1 MSNSLAYSI
10 KDCNA
15 YIAIPANTKKLMV
28 SPKQRSAADQAIPH
42 QLTRSQ
48 KSRVKIPKKISIGVL
63 LALLSCLIL
72 SFQNIIIYVIF
83 NQSWLFGLQNVQ
95 VGGFVAP
102 GFGNS
107 LLILWLKMLV
117 VVPLMAFVARLLYPS
132 VWRDIRRCA
141 LSGDLPLF
149 GQVVASS
156 FFLFLSQVLI
166 YLSLG
171 LIQPGVAITIFF
183 IYPIVTVI
191 LTGLLFGN
199 RTPLFP
205 SDLFSPHLV
214 RQHLV
219 RALVIVGVVG
229 GALLISLPSLAA
241 KQPYSALGVIA
252 AAGAGLSFAVYIILT
267 QVSARKLNPI
277 PYSFINFT
285 LILVFSSL
293 SLSFPLDQSWR
304 FFVEPTQRLAV
315 YFTCLG
321 LGVITLVSYLVQN
334 LAIRLIGGRP
344 ASIIGSTAPVLTTV
358 LAVAI
363 IQQGLG
369 LQEIIGLFLVTL
381 GVVTLSMEKLRHQ
394 SWKRSQ

>member
-1 MSNSLAYSI
+1 M
-10 KDCNA
+10 
-15 YIAIPANTKKLMV
+15 
-28 SPKQRSAADQAIPH
+28 
-42 QLTRSQ
+42 
-48 KSRVKIPKKISIGVL
+48 
-63 LALLSCLIL
+63 
-72 SFQNIIIYVIF
+72 
-83 NQSWLFGLQNVQ
+83 
-95 VGGFVAP
+95 AP

-141 LSGDLPLF
+141 LSGDLLLF

-171 LIQPGVAITIFF
+171 LIKPGVAITIFF

-199 RTPLFP
+199 RTHLFP

-241 KQPYSALGVIA
+241 KQPSSALGVIA

-304 FFVEPTQRLAV
+304 FLVEPTQRLPV
-315 YFTCLG
+315 YFSCLG
-321 LGVITLVSYLVQN
+321 LGVITLVSYMVQN
-334 LAIRLIGGRP
+334 FAIRLIGGRP
-344 ASIIGSTAPVLTTV
+344 AAILGSTAPVLTTF
-358 LAVAI
+358 LAVGI

-369 LQEIIGLFLVTL
+369 LQQIIGLFLVTL

>member
-1 MSNSLAYSI
+1 
-10 KDCNA
+10 
-15 YIAIPANTKKLMV
+15 MV
-28 SPKQRSAADQAIPH
+28 SPKQTSAADQAIPH
-42 QLTRSQ
+42 QLTRSH
-48 KSRVKIPKKISIGVL
+48 KSRVKIPNKISIGVL
-63 LALLSCLIL
+63 LALLSCLML
-72 SFQNIIIYVIF
+72 SFQYIIIYVIF
-83 NQSWLFGLQNVQ
+83 NQSWLFGLQNVE
-95 VGGFVAP
+95 VGGLMAP
-102 GFGNS
+102 GLGNS
-107 LLILWLKMLV
+107 LLIMWLKMLV

-141 LSGDLPLF
+141 HSGDLPLF
-149 GQVVASS
+149 SQMVASS

-199 RTPLFP
+199 RTHLFT
-205 SDLFSPHLV
+205 SDLYRPHLV
-214 RQHLV
+214 RGLV
-219 RALVIVGVVG
+219 MVGVVG

-241 KQPYSALGVIA
+241 KQPSSELGVIA
-252 AAGAGLSFAVYIILT
+252 AAGAGLSFAVYIIMT

-293 SLSFPLDQSWR
+293 TLSFPLDQSWR
-304 FFVEPTQRLAV
+304 FFVEPSHRLAV
-315 YFTCLG
+315 YFSCLG
-321 LGVITLVSYLVQN
+321 LGLITLVSYLVQN
-334 LAIRLIGGRP
+334 FAIRLIGGRP

-358 LAVAI
+358 LAVGI

>member
-1 MSNSLAYSI
+1 
-10 KDCNA
+10 
-15 YIAIPANTKKLMV
+15 MV

-95 VGGFVAP
+95 VGGLVAP

-171 LIQPGVAITIFF
+171 IIQPGVAITIFF

-199 RTPLFP
+199 RTHLFP
-205 SDLFSPHLV
+205 SDLYRPHLV
-214 RQHLV
+214 RGLV
-219 RALVIVGVVG
+219 MVGVVG
-229 GALLISLPSLAA
+229 GALLIALPSLAA
-241 KQPYSALGVIA
+241 NQPSSELGVIA

-277 PYSFINFT
+277 PYSFINFI

-304 FFVEPTQRLAV
+304 FFVEPSHRLAL
-315 YFTCLG
+315 YFSCLG

-334 LAIRLIGGRP
+334 LAIRLIGGRI
-344 ASIIGSTAPVLTTV
+344 AAIIASTAPVLTTV
-358 LAVAI
+358 LAVGF
-363 IQQGLG
+363 IQEGLG

>member
-15 YIAIPANTKKLMV
+15 YIAISANTNKLMV
-28 SPKQRSAADQAIPH
+28 SPKQTSAADQAIPH
-42 QLTRSQ
+42 QLTRSP
-48 KSRVKIPKKISIGVL
+48 KIPLMSNQISIGVL
-63 LALLSCLIL
+63 LALLSCLML
-72 SFQNIIIYVIF
+72 SFQYIIIYVIF
-83 NQSWLFGLQNVQ
+83 NQSWLFGLQNVE
-95 VGGFVAP
+95 VGGLMAP
-102 GFGNS
+102 GLGNS

-141 LSGDLPLF
+141 HSGDLPLF
-149 GQVVASS
+149 SQMVASS

-199 RTPLFP
+199 RTHLFP
-205 SDLFSPHLV
+205 SDLYRPHLV
-214 RQHLV
+214 RGLV
-219 RALVIVGVVG
+219 MVGVVG

-241 KQPYSALGVIA
+241 KQPSSELGVLA
-252 AAGAGLSFAVYIILT
+252 AAGAGLTFAVYIIMT

-304 FFVEPTQRLAV
+304 FFVEPSHRLAV
-315 YFTCLG
+315 YFSCLG
-321 LGVITLVSYLVQN
+321 LGVITLVNYLVQN
-334 LAIRLIGGRP
+334 FAIRLIGGRP
-344 ASIIGSTAPVLTTV
+344 ASMIGSTAPVLTTV
-358 LAVAI
+358 LAVGI

>member
-1 MSNSLAYSI
+1 M
-10 KDCNA
+10 
-15 YIAIPANTKKLMV
+15 
-28 SPKQRSAADQAIPH
+28 
-42 QLTRSQ
+42 
-48 KSRVKIPKKISIGVL
+48 
-63 LALLSCLIL
+63 
-72 SFQNIIIYVIF
+72 
-83 NQSWLFGLQNVQ
+83 
-95 VGGFVAP
+95 AP

-199 RTPLFP
+199 RTHLPL
-205 SDLFSPHLV
+205 DLFSPHLV

-229 GALLISLPSLAA
+229 GALLISLPSILA
-241 KQPYSALGVIA
+241 KEPDSALGVIA

-304 FFVEPTQRLAV
+304 FFAEPTQRMAV
-315 YFTCLG
+315 YLSCLG

-334 LAIRLIGGRP
+334 FAIRLIGGRP
-344 ASIIGSTAPVLTTV
+344 AGIIGSTAPVLTTV
-358 LAVAI
+358 LAVGI

>member
-1 MSNSLAYSI
+1 
-10 KDCNA
+10 
-15 YIAIPANTKKLMV
+15 MV
-28 SPKQRSAADQAIPH
+28 SPKKTSAADQAIPH
-42 QLTRSQ
+42 QLTRSH
-48 KSRVKIPKKISIGVL
+48 KSRLKIPNKISIGVL
-63 LALLSCLIL
+63 LALMSCLIL

-83 NQSWLFGLQNVQ
+83 NQSWLFGLQNAQ
-95 VGGFVAP
+95 VGGLVAP

-107 LLILWLKMLV
+107 VLILWLKMLV

-132 VWRDIRRCA
+132 VWRDIRHCA
-141 LSGDLPLF
+141 HSGDLPLF

-199 RTPLFP
+199 RTHLFP
-205 SDLFSPHLV
+205 SDLFSPHLS

-229 GALLISLPSLAA
+229 GALLIALPSILAND
-241 KQPYSALGVIA
+241 PSYALGVLA

-315 YFTCLG
+315 YFSCLG

-334 LAIRLIGGRP
+334 FAIRLIGGRP
-344 ASIIGSTAPVLTTV
+344 AGIIGSTAPVLTTV
-358 LAVAI
+358 LAVGI